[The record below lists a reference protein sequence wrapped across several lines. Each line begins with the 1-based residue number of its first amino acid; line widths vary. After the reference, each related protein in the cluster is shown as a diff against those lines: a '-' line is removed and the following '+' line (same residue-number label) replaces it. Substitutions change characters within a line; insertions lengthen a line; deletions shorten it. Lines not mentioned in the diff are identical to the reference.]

1 MYKLDIVHS
10 VHSVASVIST
20 LLATSDATVMRIVK
34 TSTNECK
41 LNIKWL
47 KLILKQIPSN
57 YFNDTE
63 KPHNLH

>member
-47 KLILKQIPSN
+47 KLILKQIP
-57 YFNDTE
+57 
-63 KPHNLH
+63 